1 MNTQNRISSMILRIL
16 SDDPR
21 LLEEAWLHL
30 ETDLLLLLR
39 MNSGQFTISLS
50 FFIFRFCRDQDQS
63 SGRSHTIL
71 IGPWDL
77 LGFGMHHV
85 VSAISLMSPDAS
97 STLSSPCS
105 WINVQKNEKR
115 WPRKKLIKPFFLKK
129 KIYHWG
135 SNRVFWVVGNLL
147 SLHSMCSVWHVSIK
161 LTSRDLVDMVLES
174 Y

>member
-50 FFIFRFCRDQDQS
+50 FFIFRSCRDQDQS

-77 LGFGMHHV
+77 LGFGMHQV

-129 KIYHWG
+129 RYTIGVLIGFSELSGIYYPCTVCVQCGTYRLNWP
-135 SNRVFWVVGNLL
+135 
-147 SLHSMCSVWHVSIK
+147 
-161 LTSRDLVDMVLES
+161 LVIL
-174 Y
+174 